1 MSEPFHWESGWAAP
15 RMTLFFVKSGIWEPA
30 VCMGKYG
37 KNAKFWG
44 RKRGEE
50 KEKSTFSQK
59 KLRKLAKISKIEVLI
74 MA

>member
-1 MSEPFHWESGWAAP
+1 MPSNMSSN
-15 RMTLFFVKSGIWEPA
+15 IWEPA

-50 KEKSTFSQK
+50 KEKSTFPSK
-59 KLRKLAKISKIEVLI
+59 NWEKLAKISIFEVLI